1 MKPSPLC
8 LPADMPELSQSRF
21 RTTAVELGRAIQSK
35 FGGLRKPSKPRLR
48 DRSVVSPVRCRGLS
62 HSDHACAVWRRAVLP
77 RGDAFG
83 LRQSGAGAFPCGPDD
98 NPLRRIYE
106 LHTNCRASDPMVASS
121 TEYASNSSLL
131 GVPTKLAHISRAPRR
146 RFHRNPSGSID
157 RCASWPAGGMAT
169 SRASSNR

>member
-98 NPLRRIYE
+98 NPLRRIDE
-106 LHTNCRASDPMVASS
+106 LHTNCRASDPMAASS
-121 TEYASNSSLL
+121 AEYEGPPIYRRLDSGVSNFDEGSRVGVL
-131 GVPTKLAHISRAPRR
+131 GVSVERCFIFVGAAH
-146 RFHRNPSGSID
+146 G
-157 RCASWPAGGMAT
+157 
-169 SRASSNR
+169 